1 MRSLYQPRRTTM
13 QLCQSCGMPLAND
26 LGGGGTEEDG
36 GRSKTYCSLCY
47 QDGKFTGDDCT
58 VQEMQEIVERA
69 LKRQGYCWPMRALAR
84 WQIPRLARWK
94 PAK

>member
-1 MRSLYQPRRTTM
+1 MKR
-13 QLCQSCGMPLAND
+13 CQSCGMPLAND

-36 GRSKTYCSLCY
+36 SKSETYCSLCY
-47 QDGKFTGDDCT
+47 KDGKFIGEDCT

-69 LKRQGYCWPMRALAR
+69 LKRQGHGWRMRKLAR

-94 PAK
+94 QKK